1 MYSKV
6 FTAVNWGIEGQ
17 CVEIETNIVRG
28 LPNHI
33 IVGLP
38 STIVMESKERVK
50 TALKATHMRFPE
62 DRIVQNLF
70 PASIRK
76 EGAHLDLPIAM
87 GIVASVLEISNEY
100 TQTFGFLG
108 ELSLDGKLKR
118 VQGILSLIEGLKK
131 MGIHKI
137 VIPKENYPEASYV
150 DDVAFYPYEDLQT
163 LLEDVKMLNIIEGSC
178 PESRSNEL
186 PSFEYDYDE
195 VVGQHAAL
203 RAVEV
208 AITGFH
214 NLLIVGPPG
223 CGKSMIAQ
231 RLVTIMPEMTLSE
244 KIELTKVYGISL
256 SDHSDG
262 LIHLRPFRSP
272 HHTITRVGLVGGG
285 SALYPGEIS
294 KAHKGVLYLDEIAEF
309 KSDVLEALREPLTT
323 QRVHL
328 TKGGKSLTYPASF
341 MLVATMNPCPCG
353 NYLSKDETCTCS
365 HIDIKRYFN
374 KLSGPMLDRI
384 DMTLFVD
391 RVQNTDIHEHQIHR
405 GKSSKEIKETIDR
418 ALAFRK
424 MRENKHAD
432 EDGKSIYG
440 QSHEQIG
447 VKKDL
452 SEEAQKILNTYHEKG
467 KLTMRSYQKII
478 LLSRTIA
485 DLDGTETI
493 LKKHILEAYSY
504 QTSNQIK
511 RFLT

>member
-214 NLLIVGPPG
+214 NLLI
-223 CGKSMIAQ
+223 
-231 RLVTIMPEMTLSE
+231 L
-244 KIELTKVYGISL
+244 
-256 SDHSDG
+256 
-262 LIHLRPFRSP
+262 
-272 HHTITRVGLVGGG
+272 
-285 SALYPGEIS
+285 
-294 KAHKGVLYLDEIAEF
+294 
-309 KSDVLEALREPLTT
+309 
-323 QRVHL
+323 
-328 TKGGKSLTYPASF
+328 
-341 MLVATMNPCPCG
+341 
-353 NYLSKDETCTCS
+353 
-365 HIDIKRYFN
+365 
-374 KLSGPMLDRI
+374 
-384 DMTLFVD
+384 
-391 RVQNTDIHEHQIHR
+391 
-405 GKSSKEIKETIDR
+405 
-418 ALAFRK
+418 
-424 MRENKHAD
+424 
-432 EDGKSIYG
+432 
-440 QSHEQIG
+440 
-447 VKKDL
+447 
-452 SEEAQKILNTYHEKG
+452 
-467 KLTMRSYQKII
+467 
-478 LLSRTIA
+478 
-485 DLDGTETI
+485 
-493 LKKHILEAYSY
+493 
-504 QTSNQIK
+504 
-511 RFLT
+511 